1 MEIDIYDSIFILFLI
16 KVFMIKK
23 SLQRNI
29 LLNIGAFVL
38 VLILELLSGWMIMD
52 RYDSSFSF
60 VLWALKYAINIM
72 AVIWINHFFLIPY
85 FFDKKRYFIYGLL
98 VIGSIFLVAF
108 IEAYAN
114 NSWPGVTKIFFFYF
128 YTTGTGMAAFFLRRN
143 MIVQRENTEKDK
155 LQREMEL
162 NYLKE
167 QVNPHFLFNSLNSI
181 YSLSRQQSPE
191 TPDLVMQL
199 SELMRYQLES
209 SKKDTVLLKEELEFI
224 ENYLLLEEK
233 RLSKRCNVELL
244 IIGDLLDLRIAPM
257 LLIPFVENAIK
268 HGAQSTNEQS
278 TIDVSV
284 SLKNS
289 TLHFCVENSKPP
301 MFSASQRKGMG
312 LENVKRRLNLLYSN
326 SHSLEIEDMEKI
338 YRVNLSIDLTVSTL
352 KK

>member
-1 MEIDIYDSIFILFLI
+1 
-16 KVFMIKK
+16 MIKK
-23 SLQRNI
+23 SLQHTI

-38 VLILELLSGWMIMD
+38 VLILELLSGWMIID
-52 RYDSSFSF
+52 RYDSPFSF
-60 VLWALKYAINIM
+60 FLWAIKYAINIM
-72 AVIWINHFFLIPY
+72 AVIWINHFVLIPY

-98 VIGSIFLVAF
+98 VIGSIFLIAY
-108 IEAYAN
+108 IEAYAK
-114 NSWPGVTKIFFFYF
+114 NSWPGVTKTFLFHF

-143 MIVQRENTEKDK
+143 MIIQRENAEKEK
-155 LQREMEL
+155 LQKEMEL

-233 RLSKRCNVELL
+233 RLSDRCTIEFL
-244 IIGDLLDLRIAPM
+244 IKGDLLDLRIAPM
-257 LLIPFVENAIK
+257 LLIPFVENAVK

-278 TIDVSV
+278 TIDISV
-284 SLKNS
+284 SIKKS
-289 TLHFCVENSKPP
+289 TLHFCVDNSKPP
-301 MFSASQRKGMG
+301 IGSKSKRKGFG

-326 SHSLEIEDMEKI
+326 SHVLKIDDKEDSYHI
-338 YRVNLSIDLTVSTL
+338 DLSIDLKVSKL
-352 KK
+352 KRS

>member
-1 MEIDIYDSIFILFLI
+1 
-16 KVFMIKK
+16 MIKK
-23 SLQRNI
+23 TFKDTI

-38 VLILELLSGWMIMD
+38 VLILELLSGWMLID

-60 VLWALKYAINIM
+60 FLWALKYAINIM
-72 AVIWINHFFLIPY
+72 AVIWINHFVLIPY
-85 FFDKKRYFIYGLL
+85 FFDKKRYFIYVLL
-98 VIGSIFLVAF
+98 VIGSIFLIAY
-108 IEAYAN
+108 IEAFAN
-114 NSWPGVTKIFFFYF
+114 NSWPGVTKTFLFHF

-143 MIVQRENTEKDK
+143 MIIQKENAEKEK
-155 LQREMEL
+155 LQKEMEL

-209 SKKDTVLLKEELEFI
+209 SKKEAVPLKEELEFI

-233 RLSKRCNVELL
+233 RLSKRCTIEFL
-244 IIGDLLDLRIAPM
+244 IEGDLSGLKISPM

-278 TIDVSV
+278 KIDISVTI
-284 SLKNS
+284 KNT
-289 TLHFCVENSKPP
+289 TLHFSVVNSKPT
-301 MFSASQRKGMG
+301 MITATNRNGLG
-312 LENVKRRLNLLYSN
+312 LENVRRRLGLLYPN
-326 SHSLEIEDMEKI
+326 AHTLDIVDNAND
-338 YRVNLSIDLTVSTL
+338 YYVNLNINLTV
-352 KK
+352 